1 MRYKTLKT
9 ALAEA
14 DGLST
19 LVKQVYNVVN
29 TYLENTAGVGLLV
42 SQEELRG
49 LAADFVTRAVE
60 VVAEADPFQAVQ
72 HAARK
77 YQRAS
82 YGGIRPRQFALALV
96 NAVYDY
102 IVSTDANWNDDTIDS
117 EVDAVIEDLGIDP
130 AEVNE
135 LVDSIY

>member
-1 MRYKTLKT
+1 MRYKTITT
-9 ALAEA
+9 AAEE
-14 DGLST
+14 DILST
-19 LVKQVYNVVN
+19 LVEQVYNVVN

-77 YQRAS
+77 YQRAKRG
-82 YGGIRPRQFALALV
+82 YGGTPRQYAVALH
-96 NAVYDY
+96 NAVYNY
-102 IVSTDANWNDDTIDS
+102 IDETNPNWNDDTIDS